1 MLPTPLYRLYAA
13 DTKIREGEGP
23 ETGGALGAMG
33 KKGNT
38 GGKAAGKRGGAAAR
52 EAGDGNIGGGF
63 KVYWQIPSPPLL
75 VNAMAL
81 GGKKLF
87 VAGPPDVADESK
99 MLGFLPG
106 ANDEINRQLK
116 AQDDAWQGKMGA
128 LLWVVS
134 ADDGKKLAEYKLDS
148 LPVFDGMSVAGGKLF
163 VSLKNGTVVCWD
175 KK

>member
-1 MLPTPLYRLYAA
+1 
-13 DTKIREGEGP
+13 
-23 ETGGALGAMG
+23 
-33 KKGNT
+33 
-38 GGKAAGKRGGAAAR
+38 
-52 EAGDGNIGGGF
+52 
-63 KVYWQIPSPPLL
+63 
-75 VNAMAL
+75 
-81 GGKKLF
+81 
-87 VAGPPDVADESK
+87 

-134 ADDGKKLAEYKLDS
+134 ADDGTKLAEYKLDS

-163 VSLKNGTVVCWD
+163 LSLKNGTVVCWD